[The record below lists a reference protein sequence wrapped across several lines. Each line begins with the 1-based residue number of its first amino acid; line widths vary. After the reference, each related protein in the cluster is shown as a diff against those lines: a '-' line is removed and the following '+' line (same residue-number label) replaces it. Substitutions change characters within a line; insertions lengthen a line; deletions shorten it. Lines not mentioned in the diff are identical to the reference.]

1 MHQKLCRAGR
11 KREHTGLLYNF
22 VSGNLEKY
30 VRLTN
35 ESMSSTTTSRIRFF
49 CLIFYRNSSS
59 YKRRCQLRGG
69 GVFDSKSDI
78 SHIQEK
84 HLRPKRNNGE
94 KSTAIATIILKV
106 EQ

>member
-11 KREHTGLLYNF
+11 KREHTGLLSNF

-35 ESMSSTTTSRIRFF
+35 ESMSSTTSRIRFF
-49 CLIFYRNSSS
+49 CLIFYTNSSS

-84 HLRPKRNNGE
+84 HLRPKRNNGK